1 MLTHGCLM
9 LYKDT
14 QTDTVVNVRV
24 HSVHYNDTEPYYT
37 IVLPCGTIRETERAR
52 LWHGNQAASTAAQP
66 HQMPLDALQ
75 RARWFA
81 RQGAGNS
88 RPGNA
93 QHNSMINNL
102 SAEDHT
108 HKEETFLPTAPGDW
122 KQVAEHLDLR
132 PQSSN
137 LMRSWRCIPVPA
149 QTTIAHLVPVMR
161 SISAHAPHPVLI
173 MCASR
178 TTSAYPQL
186 QASSWPPSSYSPSR
200 PTNLFH
206 MLHMQDG
213 SQLLAV
219 CPCMCLTP
227 W

>member
-1 MLTHGCLM
+1 M

-14 QTDTVVNVRV
+14 QTDTVVNVTV

-37 IVLPCGTIRETERAR
+37 IVLPCGTMRETERAR
-52 LWHGNQAASTAAQP
+52 LWHGNQAVSTAAQP

-122 KQVAEHLDLR
+122 KQVAEHLDAIELQADAICYNCATLVWKR
-132 PQSSN
+132 N
-137 LMRSWRCIPVPA
+137 ATIKVPA
-149 QTTIAHLVPVMR
+149 SGRDDLRAWRVYSKI
-161 SISAHAPHPVLI
+161 IE
-173 MCASR
+173 
-178 TTSAYPQL
+178 AY
-186 QASSWPPSSYSPSR
+186 AESHNVEVSPSQSDPR
-200 PTNLFH
+200 RHTRST
-206 MLHMQDG
+206 D
-213 SQLLAV
+213 
-219 CPCMCLTP
+219 CLGLG
-227 W
+227 